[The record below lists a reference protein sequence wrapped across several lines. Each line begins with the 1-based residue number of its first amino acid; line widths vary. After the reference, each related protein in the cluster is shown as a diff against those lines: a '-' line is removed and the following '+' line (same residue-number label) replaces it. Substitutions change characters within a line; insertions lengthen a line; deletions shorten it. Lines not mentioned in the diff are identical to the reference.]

1 MDNAMTMAGHGRA
14 VNRRILTRFAVVAL
28 GVSLVVAVAMALLG
42 GPAQAQIDFQS
53 IVCPILL
60 ALANGLGG
68 FFQVII
74 NALLEAFGCVIS
86 G

>member
-14 VNRRILTRFAVVAL
+14 VNRRLVTRLAVFTAGVGLVLAL
-28 GVSLVVAVAMALLG
+28 ALVLLG
-42 GPAQAQIDFQS
+42 GEANAQINFQQ

-60 ALANGLGG
+60 ALQQALGG
-68 FFQVII
+68 FFAAIF
-74 NALLEAFGCVIS
+74 NALLAAFGCVIS